1 MVDNDS
7 SSVKNKQI
15 IENKSKF
22 TYCCEIGCWNI
33 VTLNSKTICNSCKKP
48 MCYICKDHSIKFQAA
63 RGRCDQ
69 CCWDEIT

>member
-1 MVDNDS
+1 MEDNYFSTKD
-7 SSVKNKQI
+7 KQN

-22 TYCCEIGCWNI
+22 TYCCEVGCWDI
-33 VTLNSKTICNSCKKP
+33 VPLNSTNICRSCKKP
-48 MCYICKDHSIKFQAA
+48 MCIKCKDHSINFQAA